1 MSKPFTEDDLARQLT
16 QDLTWRIREI
26 SDLKAAVRNAD
37 STGKP
42 ALLRAI
48 VTLAYAHW
56 EGHVKHSAEKFLTHV
71 ALRKLPF
78 SALNRQ
84 FVRNYF
90 LQRLATMA
98 QKSIAERG
106 TLVDL
111 ILASGD
117 ERFSRVNENLVNTK
131 SNLNSEVLS
140 ELCTVCGVNYNLF
153 AEKRQFID
161 VILLK
166 RRNSIAHGEDTLIG
180 LDELDELTDG
190 ALEIM
195 RTFSNELQ
203 RIAYLQV
210 YRAA

>member
-1 MSKPFTEDDLARQLT
+1 MSKPFTEDDLAHQLT

-37 STGKP
+37 VVGKP
-42 ALLRAI
+42 ALLRAV

-84 FVRNYF
+84 FLRNYF
-90 LQRLATMA
+90 LPRLATMA
-98 QKSIAERG
+98 QKAIAERG
-106 TLVDL
+106 ALVDL
-111 ILASGD
+111 ILASGS
-117 ERFSRVNENLVNTK
+117 ERFSRVNENLVNTR
-131 SNLNSEVLS
+131 SNLNSDVLA
-140 ELCTVCGVNYNLF
+140 ELCIVCGVDYAIF
-153 AEKRQFID
+153 EGKKQFID
-161 VILLK
+161 VFLLK

-180 LDELDELTDG
+180 VNELDELIDG
-190 ALEIM
+190 TLGIM
-195 RTFSNELQ
+195 RLFSNEIQ